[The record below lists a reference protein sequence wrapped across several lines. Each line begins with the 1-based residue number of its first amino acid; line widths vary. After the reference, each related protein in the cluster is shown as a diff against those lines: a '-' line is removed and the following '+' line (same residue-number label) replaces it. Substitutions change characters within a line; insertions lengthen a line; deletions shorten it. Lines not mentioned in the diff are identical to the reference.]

1 MDDDIAIAHNVLSC
15 YTKINPLIKIGQKGN
30 IFIVDNHINKNPN
43 WVSHRKNDDLVSN
56 GPSKAKWVYDII
68 LFAKAIINFITEV
81 LHLCGVVDLQSLQ
94 ERATDL
100 FGIIL

>member
-1 MDDDIAIAHNVLSC
+1 MGDDMAIAHNVLLC
-15 YTKINPLIKIGQKGN
+15 YTKIS
-30 IFIVDNHINKNPN
+30 PN

-56 GPSKAKWVYDII
+56 GPSKAKWVYNSI

>member
-1 MDDDIAIAHNVLSC
+1 MSHNINDD
-15 YTKINPLIKIGQKGN
+15 
-30 IFIVDNHINKNPN
+30 PN
-43 WVSHRKNDDLVSN
+43 WESRRNNDDLVVN
-56 GPSKAKWVYDII
+56 GPSKIKRVYDII
-68 LFAKAIINFITEV
+68 LFVAVTVEHVITI